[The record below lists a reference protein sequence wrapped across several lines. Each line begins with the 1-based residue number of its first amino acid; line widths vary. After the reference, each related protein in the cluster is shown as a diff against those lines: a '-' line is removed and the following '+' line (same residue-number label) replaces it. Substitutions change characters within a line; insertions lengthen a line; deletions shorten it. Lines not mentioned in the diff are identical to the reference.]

1 MKRVYFIAVLLILL
15 INSVAY
21 CDIIEKNYSIKDNT
35 IFTSKYMALSFT
47 VKADNLDADYIYIYA
62 DNLEIGFFSGEDA
75 ELDDNGNIIITYE
88 HEFFNKA
95 DLIKLYAKCKKE
107 GIRNINFYNSSF
119 DNSPKLSIPISQF
132 PNFVNNFIKEFEKF

>member
-1 MKRVYFIAVLLILL
+1 MKRVYFITVLLILL
-15 INSVAY
+15 INTIAY
-21 CDIIEKNYSIKDNT
+21 CDIIEKNYSIKHEL
-35 IFTSKYMALSFT
+35 IFANRYMTLSFT
-47 VKADNLDADYIYIYA
+47 VKADNLASEDIYIYA

-75 ELDDNGNIIITYE
+75 ELDNNGNIIITYE

-107 GIRNINFYNSSF
+107 GIRNINFYNSYF
-119 DNSPKLSIPISQF
+119 DNSPKLSLPINQF

>member
-1 MKRVYFIAVLLILL
+1 MKRVYFITVLLILL
-15 INSVAY
+15 INSIAY

-75 ELDDNGNIIITYE
+75 ELDNSGNIIITYE
-88 HEFFNKA
+88 HELFNKA

-119 DNSPKLSIPISQF
+119 DNSPKLSIPINQF
-132 PNFVNNFIKEFEKF
+132 PNFVNNFIKEFEKL